1 MISLPS
7 VDDAGV
13 QPYKQGQC
21 GALPRTQGSRND
33 RLTAWF
39 ERWRVPIQR
48 WIASHASM
56 STADLDDLVQEVFLR
71 LMRYSDDSA
80 IEYPQTYLF
89 RIASN
94 VASEWRERAKRHPM
108 QDESC
113 FEGLQIETDDEPENI
128 IAHVLISKRVQLAVE
143 RLPPRQRQVLML
155 HIHESLTRPQIAE
168 RLGLTCRMVRRDLAH
183 AYTQLRWDLDAE
195 LLQDSLARGKV
206 AAP

>member
-1 MISLPS
+1 MQ
-7 VDDAGV
+7 DRRD
-13 QPYKQGQC
+13 
-21 GALPRTQGSRND
+21 D

-48 WIASHASM
+48 WIASHGSM

-71 LMRYSDDSA
+71 LLRYSDDSS

-94 VASEWRERAKRHPM
+94 VASEWRERAQRHPM
-108 QDESC
+108 QDASG
-113 FEGLQIETDDEPENI
+113 FEGLQMESHEEPENI
-128 IAHVLISKRVQLAVE
+128 VANALISKRVQQAVT
-143 RLPPRQRQVLML
+143 RLPQRQREVLML
-155 HIHESLTRPQIAE
+155 HIHENLTRPQIAA
-168 RLGLTCRMVRRDLAH
+168 RLGLSCRMVRRDLAH

-195 LLQDSLARGKV
+195 LQQDAADNKI